1 MRVTAS
7 MSDEEFEDGS
17 RVEELAKPKPASS
30 VRLPVR
36 GHRSDFGFGALAL
49 SPPSKTGVVFYS
61 MSSLALIF

>member
-7 MSDEEFEDGS
+7 MSEEEFEDAS
-17 RVEELAKPKPASS
+17 RVEELAKPKLANS

-36 GHRSDFGFGALAL
+36 DHRSDFGIGALAL
-49 SPPSKTGVVFYS
+49 SPPYKTVVVFYS